1 MTHTYSLVALLK
13 DDPDFSERLAKKTV
27 EVKKDKESLLKMA
40 SDYSEKY
47 HTQIEEGTRKQVKM
61 LSEGNENGLSEEDTM
76 KKVYSGGFVPTK
88 YTPILNL
95 LFFLMNEGSE
105 FDRDAREELNELRKT
120 YDKQY
125 GHLTDE
131 ASETLSDSFVEPKD
145 MIKYIY
151 ANMSQSTFQ
160 KIKKLKA
167 LSKSDNENE
176 AFSSYRKCLEL
187 CKQYNLDFDKVPCNI
202 D

>member
-1 MTHTYSLVALLK
+1 MGEYSLVALLR

-27 EVKKDKESLLKMA
+27 EVKKDKQNLLKMA

-47 HTQIEEGTRKQVKM
+47 HTQIQEGTLRQTKM
-61 LSEGNENGLSEEDTM
+61 IGEGKEMGLSEEDVM

-105 FDRDAREELNELRKT
+105 FDREAREELNQLRVK
-120 YDKQY
+120 YDQQF

-131 ASETLSDSFVEPKD
+131 ASEQLSDNFVEPKE

-151 ANMSQSTFQ
+151 ANMSQETFQ

-187 CKQYNLDFDKVPCNI
+187 CKRYNLDFDKVPCSVE
-202 D
+202 